1 MIKKD
6 SLQIDQDNIKG
17 MDSNVYELVN
27 FDRNNQMSMRMIEER
42 NNRISEERKMEMAR
56 QSAIK
61 SQKEKKVRH
70 AKNLKRRKIKAA
82 FYVAAGIAI
91 GTAGYQAYAHVEGKN
106 EIVSEFSNATSS
118 FGVRDDSVS
127 GYVINEKENYVSFEE
142 GVNHMIQSA
151 RDNGMNTQEI
161 AIGLTSTFN
170 KSVAIEALGEDNYPS
185 FSERNKMYESA
196 YHESKIN
203 GLGQNVEKGNG
214 K

>member
-1 MIKKD
+1 MKITKGTLD
-6 SLQIDQDNIKG
+6 FGQDNLKG
-17 MDSNVYELVN
+17 MATNNYELIN
-27 FDRNNQMSMRMIEER
+27 FDKNIEMNMRMIEER
-42 NNRISEERKMEMAR
+42 KKKVNEERQMKISS
-56 QSAIK
+56 QIK
-61 SQKEKKVRH
+61 SQNEKKARQ
-70 AKNLKRRKIKAA
+70 AKKLRKRNIKVA

-91 GTAGYQAYAHVEGKN
+91 ATASYQVYEHVEGKN

-118 FGVRDDSVS
+118 FGVRDDSIS

-151 RDNGMNTQEI
+151 RDRGMNTQEI
-161 AIGLTSTFN
+161 AIGLTSRFN
-170 KSVAIEALGEDNYPS
+170 KSVAVEALGEDNYPS

>member
-91 GTAGYQAYAHVEGKN
+91 GTASYQAYAHVEGKN

-118 FGVRDDSVS
+118 FGVRDDSNS
-127 GYVINEKENYVSFEE
+127 GYIINEESNYVSFED
-142 GVNHMIQSA
+142 GVNHMVQSA
-151 RDNGMNTQEI
+151 RDKGMNTQEI
-161 AIGLTSTFN
+161 AIGLTSRFN

>member
-1 MIKKD
+1 MIKNG
-6 SLQIDQDNIKG
+6 SLQIDQDNIKN
-17 MDSNVYELVN
+17 MDSNVYELVD
-27 FDRNNQMSMRMIEER
+27 FDRNNQMSMLMIEER
-42 NNRISEERKMEMAR
+42 NNRINEERKMEIAR

-70 AKNLKRRKIKAA
+70 AKNLKRKKIKAA
-82 FYVAAGIAI
+82 FYMAAGIAI
-91 GTAGYQAYAHVEGKN
+91 ATASYQVYEHVEGKN

-118 FGVRDDSVS
+118 FGVRDDSIS
-127 GYVINEKENYVSFEE
+127 GYVINEKENYVSFED

-151 RDNGMNTQEI
+151 RDRGMNTQEI
-161 AIGLTSTFN
+161 AIGLTSRFN
-170 KSVAIEALGEDNYPS
+170 KSVAMEALGKDNYPS

>member
-70 AKNLKRRKIKAA
+70 AKNLKRKRIKAA
-82 FYVAAGIAI
+82 FYMAAGIAI
-91 GTAGYQAYAHVEGKN
+91 ATASYQVYEHVEGKN
-106 EIVSEFSNATSS
+106 EVVSEFSNATSS
-118 FGVRDDSVS
+118 FGVRDDSIS

-151 RDNGMNTQEI
+151 RDRGMNTQEI

>member
-27 FDRNNQMSMRMIEER
+27 FDRNNQMSMQMIEER

-127 GYVINEKENYVSFEE
+127 GYVINEGENYVSFEN

>member
-1 MIKKD
+1 MIKNG
-6 SLQIDQDNIKG
+6 SLQIDQDNIKS
-17 MDSNVYELVN
+17 MDSNVYELVD

-42 NNRISEERKMEMAR
+42 NNRINEERKMEIAR

-70 AKNLKRRKIKAA
+70 AKNLKRKRIKAA
-82 FYVAAGIAI
+82 FYMAAGIAI

-127 GYVINEKENYVSFEE
+127 GYVINEGENYVSFED

>member
-1 MIKKD
+1 MIKNG
-6 SLQIDQDNIKG
+6 SLQIDQDNIKS
-17 MDSNVYELVN
+17 MDSNVYELVD

-42 NNRISEERKMEMAR
+42 NNRINEERKMEIAR
-56 QSAIK
+56 QSAIE

-70 AKNLKRRKIKAA
+70 AKNLKRKKIKAA
-82 FYVAAGIAI
+82 FYMAAGIAI
-91 GTAGYQAYAHVEGKN
+91 ATASYQVYEHVEGKN

-118 FGVRDDSVS
+118 FGVRDDSIS
-127 GYVINEKENYVSFEE
+127 GYVINEKENYVSFED

-151 RDNGMNTQEI
+151 RDRGMNTQEI
-161 AIGLTSTFN
+161 AIGLTSRFN
-170 KSVAIEALGEDNYPS
+170 KSVAMEALGKDNYPS

>member
-1 MIKKD
+1 MIKKG
-6 SLQIDQDNIKG
+6 SLQIDQDNIKN
-17 MDSNVYELVN
+17 MDSNVYELVK
-27 FDRNNQMSMRMIEER
+27 FDRNSQMNIRIIEEH
-42 NNRISEERKMEMAR
+42 NNKIKEEREMAALK
-56 QSAIK
+56 QSAIE
-61 SQKEKKVRH
+61 SQIEKKIRH

-91 GTAGYQAYAHVEGKN
+91 GTAGYQAYAHIEGKN
-106 EIVSEFSNATSS
+106 EIVSEFSAANAS
-118 FGVRDDSVS
+118 FGVRNDSNS
-127 GYVINEKENYVSFEE
+127 GYIINEGNNYVSFED
-142 GVNHMIQSA
+142 GVNHMIQNA

-161 AIGLTSTFN
+161 AVGLTSTFN

>member
-1 MIKKD
+1 MIKNG
-6 SLQIDQDNIKG
+6 SLQIDQDNIKS
-17 MDSNVYELVN
+17 MDSNVYELVD

-42 NNRISEERKMEMAR
+42 NNRINEERKMKIAG

-82 FYVAAGIAI
+82 FYMAAGISIA
-91 GTAGYQAYAHVEGKN
+91 TASYQVYEHVEGKN

-118 FGVRDDSVS
+118 FGVRDDSIS
-127 GYVINEKENYVSFEE
+127 GYVINEKENYVSFED

-151 RDNGMNTQEI
+151 RDRGMNTQEI
-161 AIGLTSTFN
+161 AIGLTSRFN

>member
-6 SLQIDQDNIKG
+6 SLQIDQDNIKN
-17 MDSNVYELVN
+17 MNSNVYKLVS
-27 FDRNNQMSMRMIEER
+27 FDRNTQMSMRMIEER
-42 NNRISEERKMEMAR
+42 NNKIKEERKMDVLK
-56 QSAIK
+56 QSAIE
-61 SQKEKKVRH
+61 SQIEKKIRH

-82 FYVAAGIAI
+82 FYMATGIAI
-91 GTAGYQAYAHVEGKN
+91 ATASYQVHEHGEGKN
-106 EIVSEFSNATSS
+106 EIVSEFSAANAS
-118 FGVRDDSVS
+118 FGVRNDSNS
-127 GYVINEKENYVSFEE
+127 GYIINEGNNYVSFED
-142 GVNHMIQSA
+142 GVNHMIQNA

-161 AIGLTSTFN
+161 AIGLTSKFN
-170 KSVAIEALGEDNYPS
+170 KSVAVEALGEDNYPS

>member
-17 MDSNVYELVN
+17 MDSNVYELVE
-27 FDRNNQMSMRMIEER
+27 FDRNNQMNMRIIEEH
-42 NNRISEERKMEMAR
+42 NNKIKEEREMDVLK
-56 QSAIK
+56 QSAIE
-61 SQKEKKVRH
+61 SQIEKKIRH

-82 FYVAAGIAI
+82 FYMATGIAI
-91 GTAGYQAYAHVEGKN
+91 ATASYQVYEHVEGKN
-106 EIVSEFSNATSS
+106 EIVSEFSAANAS
-118 FGVRDDSVS
+118 FGVRNDSNS
-127 GYVINEKENYVSFEE
+127 GYIINEGNNYVSFED
-142 GVNHMIQSA
+142 GVNHMIQNA

-161 AIGLTSTFN
+161 AIGLTSKFN
-170 KSVAIEALGEDNYPS
+170 KSVAMEALGKDNYPNL
-185 FSERNKMYESA
+185 SERNKMYESA

>member
-27 FDRNNQMSMRMIEER
+27 FDRNNQMSMQMIEER

-127 GYVINEKENYVSFEE
+127 GYVINEGENYVSFEN

-161 AIGLTSTFN
+161 AIGLTS
-170 KSVAIEALGEDNYPS
+170 S
-185 FSERNKMYESA
+185 
-196 YHESKIN
+196 
-203 GLGQNVEKGNG
+203 
-214 K
+214 

>member
-127 GYVINEKENYVSFEE
+127 GYVINEGENYVSFEN

>member
-1 MIKKD
+1 MKITKGTLD
-6 SLQIDQDNIKG
+6 FGQDNLKG
-17 MDSNVYELVN
+17 MATNNYELIN
-27 FDRNNQMSMRMIEER
+27 FDKNIEMNMRMIEER
-42 NNRISEERKMEMAR
+42 KKKVNEERQMKISS
-56 QSAIK
+56 QIK
-61 SQKEKKVRH
+61 SQNEKKARQ
-70 AKNLKRRKIKAA
+70 AKKLRKRNIKVA

-91 GTAGYQAYAHVEGKN
+91 GTAGYQAYTHVEGKN

-127 GYVINEKENYVSFEE
+127 GYIINEEKNYVSFED
-142 GVNHMIQSA
+142 GINRMVQSA
-151 RDNGMNTQEI
+151 RANGMNTQEI
-161 AIGLTSTFN
+161 AIGLTSRFN
-170 KSVAIEALGEDNYPS
+170 KSVAIEAVGQDNYPN

>member
-1 MIKKD
+1 MIKNG
-6 SLQIDQDNIKG
+6 SLQIDQDNIKS
-17 MDSNVYELVN
+17 MDSNVYELVD

-42 NNRISEERKMEMAR
+42 NNRINEERKMEIAR

-70 AKNLKRRKIKAA
+70 AKNLKRKKIKAA
-82 FYVAAGIAI
+82 FYMAAGIAI
-91 GTAGYQAYAHVEGKN
+91 ATASYQVYEHVEGKN

-118 FGVRDDSVS
+118 FGVRDDSIS
-127 GYVINEKENYVSFEE
+127 GYVINEKENYVSFED

-151 RDNGMNTQEI
+151 RDRGMNTQEI
-161 AIGLTSTFN
+161 AIGLTSRFN
-170 KSVAIEALGEDNYPS
+170 KSVAMEALGKDNYPS

-203 GLGQNVEKGNG
+203 GLGQNDEKGNG

>member
-127 GYVINEKENYVSFEE
+127 GYVINEGENYVSFED

>member
-17 MDSNVYELVN
+17 MDSNVYELVD
-27 FDRNNQMSMRMIEER
+27 FDRNNQMNMRMIEER
-42 NNRISEERKMEMAR
+42 NNKIKEEREMTVLK
-56 QSAIK
+56 QSAIE
-61 SQKEKKVRH
+61 SQKERKIRH

-106 EIVSEFSNATSS
+106 EIVSEFSNATAS
-118 FGVRDDSVS
+118 FGVRDDSNS
-127 GYVINEKENYVSFEE
+127 GYIINEGNSYVSFED
-142 GVNHMIQSA
+142 GVNRMVQSA

-196 YHESKIN
+196 YHENKIN